1 MVVRPYKPLPRAFYK
16 PSADLVA
23 PELLGQLLLRHTDR
37 GFCGGP
43 IAEVEAYLFEDPA
56 SHSYVGETARNRS
69 MYGPPG
75 HAYVY
80 FIYGNHYCVNAV
92 TCPKGVGEAVLI
104 RAIEA
109 EVGIDMMR
117 RRRHVTKETD
127 LTNGPAKLCEALDIE
142 RSLDSADL
150 CDAHSPLFIASNP
163 LRKLWLQE
171 RGPIV
176 RTTRIGIS
184 KGSESMLRFY
194 ATKSLFVS
202 KLAREKH

>member
-1 MVVRPYKPLPRAFYK
+1 MEAYKPLPRAFFK
-16 PSADLVA
+16 PAADLVA
-23 PELLGQLLLRHTDR
+23 PELLGHLLVRRTSD

-56 SHSYVGETARNRS
+56 SHSFVGETARNRS

-92 TCPKGVGEAVLI
+92 TGPKGVGEAVLI

-109 EVGIDMMR
+109 EIGSDIMR
-117 RRRHVTKETD
+117 RNRQVTKEVE
-127 LTNGPAKLCEALDIE
+127 LTNGPAKLCEALQID
-142 RSLDSADL
+142 RSLDAADL
-150 CDAHSPLFIASNP
+150 CAAGSPLIIARNP
-163 LRKLWLQE
+163 VRKKWLQE

-176 RTTRIGIS
+176 RTTRIGIT
-184 KGSESMLRFY
+184 KGSQSLLRFY
-194 ATKSLFVS
+194 GAKSAFVS
-202 KLAREKH
+202 RRAREV